1 MTQESADAGRIRD
14 VIVVGAGPAGLASAI
29 AAHQAG
35 LDCEVI
41 ERGALVNSIL
51 RFPTNMVFF
60 TTPERL
66 EIGGLPFVTPYAKPT
81 RDEALRYYRRAAD
94 TYNLDVQFDL
104 EVQTIQLEVGRD
116 AVPQLAVETRHAHA
130 GPSRRLARTAVVAI
144 GAYERPNMLGVL
156 GEDLPHVAHYYVEA
170 HPYYHK
176 RVVIVGGK
184 NSAAETALELH
195 RAGAHVTLVHR
206 HAELGSGIKYWVRPD
221 IENRIKEGSVTAHF
235 NTRVVEIR
243 PTEVAVEDADGPRV
257 LPADAVFL
265 LTGYHPDTAML
276 ERFGIEVHP
285 ETMVPAH
292 DPDTYES
299 NVPNLFLAGQ
309 VISGIH
315 SGLIFIENGR
325 FHGEMVIKEIAR
337 RLAANRGPVPAP
349 ADTVG

>member
-1 MTQESADAGRIRD
+1 

-29 AAHQAG
+29 AAHKAG

-51 RFPTNMVFF
+51 HFPTNMVFF
-60 TTPERL
+60 TTPELL

-94 TYNLDVQFDL
+94 TYDLDVQFDV
-104 EVQTIQLEVGRD
+104 EVRTIRRERGRG
-116 AVPQLAVETRHAHA
+116 AESVLAVETQHPHA

-144 GAYERPNMLGVL
+144 GAYERPNMLEVS
-156 GEDLPHVAHYYVEA
+156 GEGLPHVLHYYTEA
-170 HPYYHK
+170 HAYYRK
-176 RVVIVGGK
+176 QVVIVGGK
-184 NSAAETALELH
+184 NSAAEAALELH

-206 HAELGSGIKYWVRPD
+206 RAELGSGIKYWVRPD

-235 NTRVVEIR
+235 NTDVVEIR
-243 PTEVAVEDADGPRV
+243 PTEVVVEQAGDRQV
-257 LPADAVFL
+257 LPADVVFL

-276 ERFGIEVHP
+276 EQFGIDVDP

-292 DPDTYES
+292 DPETYET

-325 FHGEMVIKEIAR
+325 FHGEMVIKEISR
-337 RLAANRGPVPAP
+337 RLGAGRDTLPAP